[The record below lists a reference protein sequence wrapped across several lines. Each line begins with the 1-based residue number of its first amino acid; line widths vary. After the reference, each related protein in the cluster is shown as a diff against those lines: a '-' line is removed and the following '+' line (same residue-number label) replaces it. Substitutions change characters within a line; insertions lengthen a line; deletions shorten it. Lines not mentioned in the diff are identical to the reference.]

1 MINTIIIEN
10 EKPQSDYLAKHLEK
24 YFPEITLQAVC
35 DNIPEGI
42 DKVNQL
48 HPQLLFLDVELP
60 PYTGFDLLEKTRS
73 VNYEVIFTTSFNK
86 YAIKAIKFCAL
97 DFIEKPYG
105 VEDLKEAIERFKNK
119 QHQGTARK
127 IDVLLSNL
135 QVQHKQGTQI
145 GLPVLGGLEFIRV
158 EDIIRCKS
166 SNNYTDIFLTQGKFH
181 TITKTLKYVE
191 DLLKDHQ
198 FYRIHDSH
206 LVNLSHIKSYKKGG
220 EGGVVL
226 LNDNTEVDVSRR
238 RKEGFLTTLSDWNM
252 IFKK

>member
-10 EKPQSDYLAKHLEK
+10 EKPQSDYLVKHLEK
-24 YFPEITLQAVC
+24 FFPEITIQAVC

-42 DKVNQL
+42 DQVNHL
-48 HPQLLFLDVELP
+48 KPQLLFLDVELP

-135 QVQHKQGTQI
+135 QVQHKQGAQI
-145 GLPVLGGLEFIRV
+145 GLPVLGGLEFIKV

-191 DLLKDHQ
+191 DLLRDHQ
-198 FYRIHDSH
+198 FYRIHDSR

-238 RKEGFLTTLSDWNM
+238 RKEGFLKTLSDWNM